1 MYHVCSVCVC
11 VHVRVCVWWAVLCS
25 SYKLY
30 TCEIVSQIGDHS
42 AVIHKRPLNDE
53 GVNRSEPRLQGTMRT
68 GAPKL
73 IQMHTATHSTPL
85 EDAEE
90 VMQGVPSSTPSRRE
104 SHQGCTDTVS
114 LPARI
119 AASYPAAVRRA
130 VCAPVGYGLQRTSL
144 QHARVVLASDGGRL
158 EH

>member
-1 MYHVCSVCVC
+1 MYVVCVCVC

-73 IQMHTATHSTPL
+73 IQMHGSSANSKP
-85 EDAEE
+85 ACSPAACPRRGEE
-90 VMQGVPSSTPSRRE
+90 VDLVLDEHVVRGAAGEGV
-104 SHQGCTDTVS
+104 
-114 LPARI
+114 
-119 AASYPAAVRRA
+119 VRLR
-130 VCAPVGYGLQRTSL
+130 
-144 QHARVVLASDGGRL
+144 
-158 EH
+158 